1 MEASVRAARTGILVY
16 KDANGKPFREL
27 CLPDELFKTDSTETM
42 KMKPV
47 TNGHPFELL
56 TSENA
61 KDYQIGFTGES
72 VSRDGK
78 FLNIGR
84 IVITD
89 KEAVD
94 DVKKGKQEVS
104 CGYELE
110 LDMQDGYWD
119 EQNEEV
125 NREGRGEKF
134 DAIQRN
140 RMYNHLALV
149 NRGRAGS
156 EVRLR
161 LDGDLNLIEE
171 EDKMKKIKIGNKE
184 FEVNQDVAAAFEA
197 FITQANSDNEK
208 VAKELSEMKKRNAD
222 DQAGQVEAL
231 NAENEKLKGNN
242 DALKAQ
248 LDEATD
254 LKKIQERAD
263 ERMSLMATAQSIMDV
278 DDEAM
283 KKYKEMDD
291 EQVKR
296 AVVQTKLP
304 NVKLD
309 DKSKDYVSGQF
320 EVLENMQ
327 NADKGD
333 ETDEFGKKIVN
344 DRKDRADEDKAVDKA
359 RSDREQKDQEA
370 WKKPVGPLAGV
381 NEGK

>member
-1 MEASVRAARTGILVY
+1 
-16 KDANGKPFREL
+16 
-27 CLPDELFKTDSTETM
+27 
-42 KMKPV
+42 
-47 TNGHPFELL
+47 
-56 TSENA
+56 
-61 KDYQIGFTGES
+61 
-72 VSRDGK
+72 
-78 FLNIGR
+78 
-84 IVITD
+84 
-89 KEAVD
+89 
-94 DVKKGKQEVS
+94 
-104 CGYELE
+104 
-110 LDMQDGYWD
+110 
-119 EQNEEV
+119 NEEV

-370 WKKPVGPLAGV
+370 WKKPVGPLAGI